1 MRLLKKM
8 FSDKKTKDKSPLTCP
23 AIFIPGSSA
32 GKNRFDLTFKMLGI
46 NPKKVLKLRINA
58 DQVISTRGIYQG
70 YVVIS
75 FDDNRDGHKN
85 IQKQAELLDSAFAYL
100 LSKYDFQEFNAI
112 GHSNG
117 GLNWTIF
124 LEKYFKKYK
133 KKINNLVTIGSP
145 FNLRNRRGRKSAM
158 LSDLIANRK
167 KLPRDMDVY
176 TIIGLD
182 DGFVTPHS
190 AYSARDVFHKRV
202 ANFTQLTVS
211 GFKSHHSILPHN
223 QDTVNLLAK
232 ILRI

>member
-1 MRLLKKM
+1 MRLLKNL
-8 FSDKKTKDKSPLTCP
+8 FLDKEAEEKSPLANP

-46 NPKKVLKLRINA
+46 NPKDVLKLKINA
-58 DQVISTRGIYQG
+58 DHVISCTGSYRGYI
-70 YVVIS
+70 VIS

-100 LSKYDFQEFNAI
+100 SSKYNFHEFNAI

-124 LEKYFKKYK
+124 LEKYFNKYH

-145 FNLRNRRGRKSAM
+145 FNLNHGRGRKSPM
-158 LSDLIANRK
+158 LINLIAGKK
-167 KLPRDMDVY
+167 KLPRYMNVY
-176 TIIGLD
+176 TIVGLD
-182 DGFVTPHS
+182 DSLVKPHS
-190 AYSARDVFHKRV
+190 AYSAIDVFYKRV
-202 ANFTQLTVS
+202 ANFTQISLS

-232 ILRI
+232 ILQI